1 MGRVNIEISDDLHKK
16 AKVACAMKDIT
27 LIQFIN
33 QAIDEKLKRK
43 E

>member
-16 AKVACAMKDIT
+16 AKIACVTKGQT

-43 E
+43 Y